1 MAELIQCPTCKGE
14 FSSRAFKCPHCVEPR
29 PCLRDGTHYFLI
41 VTGLL
46 LFAVSLV
53 LLLAGGNAFCLL
65 PLLRAARCSDAVLHG
80 RICPGGWR
88 NR

>member
-1 MAELIQCPTCKGE
+1 MSELIQCPTCKGE
-14 FSSRAFKCPHCVEPR
+14 FSSRAFTCPHCGEPR

-41 VTGLL
+41 ITGLL

-65 PLLRAARCSDAVLHG
+65 PLLVAVLFFVIAFL
-80 RICPGGWR
+80 RR
-88 NR
+88 R